1 MHQRT
6 IDAASL
12 ADHAQLSTEEILA
25 RMNSTAGGL
34 TADEAERRLRVTGPN
49 RVVHDTHH
57 TLVGELI
64 NRTLN
69 PLDLLLLVLAT
80 ASYVLGD
87 PRAPIMIGV
96 MVSMPCEKNAHAST
110 APVDSQFE
118 PANKFGSDCD

>member
-1 MHQRT
+1 
-6 IDAASL
+6 
-12 ADHAQLSTEEILA
+12 
-25 RMNSTAGGL
+25 MNSTAGGL
-34 TADEAERRLRVTGPN
+34 TADEAVRRLRVTGPN

-57 TLVGELI
+57 PLVGELI

-96 MVSMPCEKNAHAST
+96 MVSMPCEKNAHSST

-118 PANKFGSDCD
+118 TANKFGSDCD